1 MTQHVALV
9 RWKKILFIFLS
20 CFALKRQ
27 KRNNKTKSVRIFTM
41 DIISFVHKNN
51 NYSIIISI
59 IYVRDDI
66 NSDVILHVALICLN
80 RYCLK
85 FICLFF
91 LIFFCFCLYT
101 LVKCFKTHHM
111 PPLARFSVGLQNSFP
126 RGLLYG
132 HCLIF

>member
-1 MTQHVALV
+1 
-9 RWKKILFIFLS
+9 
-20 CFALKRQ
+20 
-27 KRNNKTKSVRIFTM
+27 M

-85 FICLFF
+85 FICLFD
-91 LIFFCFCLYT
+91 FFCFCLYT
-101 LVKCFKTHHM
+101 LVKLK
-111 PPLARFSVGLQNSFP
+111 
-126 RGLLYG
+126 
-132 HCLIF
+132 LIICPHWRDFL

>member
-1 MTQHVALV
+1 MEKNSVYFSF
-9 RWKKILFIFLS
+9 LF
-20 CFALKRQ
+20 CFETA
-27 KRNNKTKSVRIFTM
+27 KTKQQNQICEDFHHGYL
-41 DIISFVHKNN
+41 SFVHKNN

-111 PPLARFSVGLQNSFP
+111 PPLARFSVGLQIPFP